1 MRKTGFTI
9 FVFALSLA
17 LAAPARATTFDFTL
31 TSEGTAVVA
40 NGVLTGT
47 YNIGDGA
54 YVITSG
60 TIDITSEAFIPAM
73 VGIGSLDTSPSDSY
87 PDNLLFYPTATGMYV
102 DGNGIDF
109 LVNGYDFSIF
119 SGSFGAGDQIYYST
133 SYPGFGALYQSEMTV
148 TETPEPS
155 SLLLLGSGLMAMA
168 SFARR
173 KYNSL

>member
-1 MRKTGFTI
+1 
-9 FVFALSLA
+9 
-17 LAAPARATTFDFTL
+17 
-31 TSEGTAVVA
+31 
-40 NGVLTGT
+40 
-47 YNIGDGA
+47 
-54 YVITSG
+54 
-60 TIDITSEAFIPAM
+60 
-73 VGIGSLDTSPSDSY
+73 
-87 PDNLLFYPTATGMYV
+87 MYV

-133 SYPGFGALYQSEMTV
+133 SYPDFGALYQSEMTV

>member
-109 LVNGYDFSIF
+109 LVNGYEFIIYSI
-119 SGSFGAGDQIYYST
+119 SFYNHDYYST
-133 SYPGFGALYQSEMTV
+133 SYPEFGDSYQSEMTV

>member
-73 VGIGSLDTSPSDSY
+73 VGTGSLDTSSSDFY

-109 LVNGYDFSIF
+109 LVNGYEFIIYSI
-119 SGSFGAGDQIYYST
+119 SFYNHDYYST
-133 SYPGFGALYQSEMTV
+133 SYPEFGDSYQSEMTV

>member
-73 VGIGSLDTSPSDSY
+73 VGTGSLDTSSSDFY

-109 LVNGYDFSIF
+109 LVNGYAFIIYSI
-119 SGSFGAGDQIYYST
+119 SFYNHDYYST
-133 SYPGFGALYQSEMTV
+133 SYPEFGDSYQSEMTV